1 MHKLIYSVGRGVEAL
16 FSRLFTLIVEIV
28 NLMIIFAN
36 KFHELKP
43 PAARNQTYLRLL
55 KAYVFQIQKFINL
68 AKYVS
73 ILLSQRNKG
82 FT

>member
-43 PAARNQTYLRLL
+43 LL
-55 KAYVFQIQKFINL
+55 CVC
-68 AKYVS
+68 S
-73 ILLSQRNKG
+73 S
-82 FT
+82 